1 MICMKLL
8 KSILIFLILFS
19 TLVSQTLAQNDI
31 DLIQKTDHQIEKEI
45 DHYID
50 ALPEPFYGTIL
61 MGIGDTILINKG
73 YGMANL
79 GYDVPN
85 RANTKYSIGSI
96 TKVFTAVLV
105 LQMVEKGQIDLNATI
120 DKYLPYYPEKNA
132 KRITIHHLLSHTSGI
147 PHHFVG
153 IPKYFEV
160 EDKYFHTPKE
170 YLKLFW
176 DKELAHEPG
185 EKMTYTSPGYYL
197 LGVILE
203 LVTKKSYAELLKEN
217 IFKPLAMK
225 NTYVYNNLTVQKHK
239 ATGYKKGLNGLV
251 LAGTEEESNRLS
263 AGAIMT
269 TTEDLY
275 RFQRALNFEG
285 DNILS
290 PKYKR
295 MLFQINKFPFSY
307 AGRIFKMPYHDGRD
321 TLTILSAGGS
331 SYGFRALFGRVIEKD
346 ACVIVLSNIQSANPE
361 INEILDYVGDN
372 FMINR
377 LGIDEVKKAPA
388 SESSLP
394 KPAKVNKTILSSYQG
409 YYETE
414 DNTIIG
420 ITLEGDQLVRRIPSQ
435 QTGILGQA
443 IMRRALI
450 PLSDSLFQVQGLR
463 GVQYKFYRTSGQCE
477 TSIQI
482 IRDDRIRDR
491 AERIPDQPNFDLS
504 EYQGIYYS
512 VELQKTYEFSLKE
525 KKLMADEFLDLK
537 NPIFVP
543 LRTDFFGCSKGFL
556 FFHRDE
562 EGIIRDFKLESDE
575 VDAALGSMFIKK

>member
-1 MICMKLL
+1 MICTKLL
-8 KSILIFLILFS
+8 KLILNFLIFFH
-19 TLVSQTLAQNDI
+19 TFVSQTLAQNDI
-31 DLIQKTDHQIEKEI
+31 DLIQKTDHEIEKEI
-45 DHYID
+45 DHYIN

-61 MGIGDTILINKG
+61 MGIGGTILINKG

-79 GYDVPN
+79 SYDIPN
-85 RANTKYSIGSI
+85 HADTKYSIGSI

-105 LQMVEKGQIDLNATI
+105 LQMVEKGHIDLNATI

-147 PHHFVG
+147 PHHFIG

-185 EKMTYTSPGYYL
+185 ERMTYTSPGYYL

-203 LVTKKSYAELLKEN
+203 TVTQKSYAELLQEN
-217 IFKPLAMK
+217 IFKPLGME
-225 NTYVYNNLTVQKHK
+225 NTCLYNNLTVQKHK

-251 LAGTEEESNRLS
+251 SAGTEEESNRLS

-285 DNILS
+285 DKILS
-290 PKYKR
+290 PQYKR

-321 TLTILSAGGS
+321 TLTVLSAGGS
-331 SYGFRALFGRVIEKD
+331 SYGFRALFGRVVEKD

-377 LGIDEVKKAPA
+377 LGIDEEKKPLT
-388 SESSLP
+388 SESTLP
-394 KPAKVNKTILSSYQG
+394 EPAKVNKTILSSYQG

-414 DNTIIG
+414 DKTIIG
-420 ITLEGDQLVRRIPSQ
+420 ITFEGDQLVRRIPSQ

-463 GVQYKFYRTSGQCE
+463 GVLYKFYKAFGKSE
-477 TSIQI
+477 PLIQI
-482 IRDDRIRDR
+482 IRDDKIRDHAKR
-491 AERIPDQPNFDLS
+491 MSEQSNFDLS

-512 VELQKTYEFSLKE
+512 VELQKTYDFSLKE
-525 KKLMADEFLDLK
+525 KHLTVDEFLNLT
-537 NPIFVP
+537 NPVFVP
-543 LRTDFFGCSKGFL
+543 IRKDLFGCTKGFL

-562 EGIIRDFKLESDE
+562 EGNIRDFKLESDE